1 MNSSPSVLRISPML
15 ATANMEATLEFYQ
28 EVLGF
33 SPLRRS
39 PDYSIVQRDGLTIH
53 FQRAADEEVLQSMR
67 KHTEIYL
74 EVCGIREMWKHVQA
88 FNGRYKM
95 RDLFDRDYGMTEF
108 HINDPSGVLVF
119 VGEATERMA
128 S

>member
-1 MNSSPSVLRISPML
+1 
-15 ATANMEATLEFYQ
+15 
-28 EVLGF
+28 
-33 SPLRRS
+33 
-39 PDYSIVQRDGLTIH
+39 
-53 FQRAADEEVLQSMR
+53 
-67 KHTEIYL
+67 
-74 EVCGIREMWKHVQA
+74 MWKHVQA